1 MMASKHKITQKQPM
15 FGNNRPFSLKATRR
29 KFRLNLQSKRIF
41 VPELQRFVRVQVTA
55 DELKTIDKVGLPEFM
70 RRQGRDIKEL
80 V

>member
-1 MMASKHKITQKQPM
+1 MASKRRITQKKSM

-55 DELKTIDKVGLPEFM
+55 DELKTIDKAGLPEFM
-70 RRQGRDIKEL
+70 RRQERDVKEL